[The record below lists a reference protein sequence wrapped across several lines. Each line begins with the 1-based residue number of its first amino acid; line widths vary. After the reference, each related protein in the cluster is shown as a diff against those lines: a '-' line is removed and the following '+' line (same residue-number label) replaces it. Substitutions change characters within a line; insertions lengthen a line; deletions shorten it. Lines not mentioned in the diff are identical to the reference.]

1 MKHNKSNPFDTETW
15 ELLPSLLDNLPNPI
29 RLHMWGDPN
38 MTALE
43 REAQRLGE
51 TLAQRFEQI
60 EFAVYPRRINYDFY
74 PVLGVLGVD
83 NDVNEDELV
92 DYGVRIIG
100 LPAGF
105 QMTSL
110 IAALQV
116 VSFQGA
122 SVEPKTR
129 MQLQGLKKD
138 VTLEILTSA
147 EDESGTLVA
156 KTGFGLAVASPF
168 IRSYLIMTDV
178 FPETALR
185 YSARYLPHTVV
196 NGRYHIDDVVEEEDL
211 LKHIAKSLK
220 S

>member
-1 MKHNKSNPFDTETW
+1 MTNQNLSSVSHPFDAETW
-15 ELLPSLLDNLPNPI
+15 ELLPSLLDNLPNPV

-38 MTALE
+38 MSALE
-43 REAQRLGE
+43 REAQRLGT

-60 EFAVYPRRINYDFY
+60 EFAVYPRRINYNFY
-74 PVLGVLGVD
+74 PVLGVLGT
-83 NDVNEDELV
+83 NGDELV
-92 DYGVRIIG
+92 DYGVRIVG

-116 VSFQGA
+116 VSFKGA

-129 MQLQGLKKD
+129 VQLVGLKEG

-147 EDESGTLVA
+147 EDESGTLLA
-156 KTGFGLAVASPF
+156 KTGFGLAVASRF
-168 IRSYLIMTDV
+168 IRSYLIMADI

-185 YSARYLPHTVV
+185 YSARYLPHIVV
-196 NGRYHIDDVVEEEDL
+196 NGRYHIDDFVEEEAL
-211 LKHIAKSLK
+211 LKHIAKALK
-220 S
+220 